1 MEILVSLIKYFIQ
14 LEIEHVGTL
23 SDRHLSEYFCATID
37 LKNTVVLRRT
47 AVLAEL
53 GRCAEYMAFL
63 LRFTEKD
70 DILVEDVNK
79 RIDVIK
85 QTSQDNNFDIG
96 FWNLEYARSRLG
108 GHSPRSFME
117 VYGDLYKEVVDS
129 HIYDTAMNIALE
141 FISDP
146 TVLRDHRLGPVQRM
160 PPASQ

>member
-96 FWNLEYARSRLG
+96 FLEPRICAIPARRPQSQIFYG
-108 GHSPRSFME
+108 GIWR
-117 VYGDLYKEVVDS
+117 
-129 HIYDTAMNIALE
+129 
-141 FISDP
+141 FI
-146 TVLRDHRLGPVQRM
+146 QRGRG
-160 PPASQ
+160 